1 MMKLVMGLGNPGS
14 EYQNHRHN
22 VGYMILDKVAKKLN
36 VELDIKKKKTVFGK
50 AKYGKIEYLL
60 LKPQTFMNLS
70 GEAALYMASFM
81 KIAVDDIIV
90 IYDDMNI
97 PVGEF
102 KLVIAK
108 NDANDNEEKEGPIK
122 HNGIKSIEE
131 SLKSNN
137 FTRVGIGIGVPAE
150 GQEIADFVLSPFTKD
165 ERKKIKDITDDVVDA
180 ICKVLFESNNKT
192 SKKKYLEY
200 KNHRHN
206 IGFIIIDKL
215 AQNLSLKFDNNKKKS
230 LFTRAKLNNTD
241 FILLKPQTFMNLSGE
256 SAIYISKFFNIKPED
271 IIVIYD
277 DMDIPFGTFKIKK
290 GGSSGGHN
298 GIKSLIAQL
307 QTDDFIRLRVG
318 IGRPSFGKKV
328 NDYVLS
334 SFSKSERENID
345 NDLGENVIE
354 AIKTILFESY
364 TIAQN
369 KYNKRINNKDTN
381 ND

>member
-1 MMKLVMGLGNPGS
+1 MTKLIIGLGNPGE
-14 EYQNHRHN
+14 EY
-22 VGYMILDKVAKKLN
+22 
-36 VELDIKKKKTVFGK
+36 E
-50 AKYGKIEYLL
+50 
-60 LKPQTFMNLS
+60 
-70 GEAALYMASFM
+70 
-81 KIAVDDIIV
+81 
-90 IYDDMNI
+90 
-97 PVGEF
+97 
-102 KLVIAK
+102 
-108 NDANDNEEKEGPIK
+108 
-122 HNGIKSIEE
+122 
-131 SLKSNN
+131 
-137 FTRVGIGIGVPAE
+137 
-150 GQEIADFVLSPFTKD
+150 
-165 ERKKIKDITDDVVDA
+165 
-180 ICKVLFESNNKT
+180 
-192 SKKKYLEY
+192 
-200 KNHRHN
+200 NHRHN

-215 AQNLSLKFDNNKKKS
+215 AQNLSLKFENNKKKS
-230 LFTRAKLNNTD
+230 LFTRAKVNNTD
-241 FILLKPQTFMNLSGE
+241 LILLKPQTFMNLSGE
-256 SAIYISKFFNIKPED
+256 SAIYVSKFFNVKPED

-307 QTDDFIRLRVG
+307 QTDDFIRVRVG

>member
-1 MMKLVMGLGNPGS
+1 MTKLVIGLGNPG
-14 EYQNHRHN
+14 E
-22 VGYMILDKVAKKLN
+22 
-36 VELDIKKKKTVFGK
+36 
-50 AKYGKIEYLL
+50 
-60 LKPQTFMNLS
+60 
-70 GEAALYMASFM
+70 
-81 KIAVDDIIV
+81 
-90 IYDDMNI
+90 
-97 PVGEF
+97 
-102 KLVIAK
+102 
-108 NDANDNEEKEGPIK
+108 
-122 HNGIKSIEE
+122 
-131 SLKSNN
+131 
-137 FTRVGIGIGVPAE
+137 
-150 GQEIADFVLSPFTKD
+150 
-165 ERKKIKDITDDVVDA
+165 
-180 ICKVLFESNNKT
+180 
-192 SKKKYLEY
+192 EY

-230 LFTRAKLNNTD
+230 LFTRTKLNNTD

>member
-1 MMKLVMGLGNPGS
+1 MTKLVIGLGNPG
-14 EYQNHRHN
+14 E
-22 VGYMILDKVAKKLN
+22 
-36 VELDIKKKKTVFGK
+36 
-50 AKYGKIEYLL
+50 
-60 LKPQTFMNLS
+60 
-70 GEAALYMASFM
+70 
-81 KIAVDDIIV
+81 
-90 IYDDMNI
+90 
-97 PVGEF
+97 
-102 KLVIAK
+102 
-108 NDANDNEEKEGPIK
+108 
-122 HNGIKSIEE
+122 
-131 SLKSNN
+131 
-137 FTRVGIGIGVPAE
+137 
-150 GQEIADFVLSPFTKD
+150 
-165 ERKKIKDITDDVVDA
+165 
-180 ICKVLFESNNKT
+180 
-192 SKKKYLEY
+192 EY

-230 LFTRAKLNNTD
+230 LFTRTKLNNID
-241 FILLKPQTFMNLSGE
+241 LILLKPQTFMNLSGE
-256 SAIYISKFFNIKPED
+256 SAIYISKFFNVKTED
-271 IIVIYD
+271 IIVVYD
-277 DMDIPFGTFKIKK
+277 DMDIPFGTFRIKK

-307 QTDDFIRLRVG
+307 QTDDFIRVRVG

-369 KYNKRINNKDTN
+369 KYNKRINNKDIN

>member
-1 MMKLVMGLGNPGS
+1 MTKLIIGLGNPG
-14 EYQNHRHN
+14 E
-22 VGYMILDKVAKKLN
+22 
-36 VELDIKKKKTVFGK
+36 
-50 AKYGKIEYLL
+50 
-60 LKPQTFMNLS
+60 
-70 GEAALYMASFM
+70 
-81 KIAVDDIIV
+81 
-90 IYDDMNI
+90 
-97 PVGEF
+97 
-102 KLVIAK
+102 
-108 NDANDNEEKEGPIK
+108 
-122 HNGIKSIEE
+122 
-131 SLKSNN
+131 
-137 FTRVGIGIGVPAE
+137 
-150 GQEIADFVLSPFTKD
+150 
-165 ERKKIKDITDDVVDA
+165 
-180 ICKVLFESNNKT
+180 
-192 SKKKYLEY
+192 EY

-230 LFTRAKLNNTD
+230 LFTRTKLNNID
-241 FILLKPQTFMNLSGE
+241 LILLKPQTFMNLSGE
-256 SAIYISKFFNIKPED
+256 SAIYISKFFNVKPED
-271 IIVIYD
+271 IIVVYD
-277 DMDIPFGTFKIKK
+277 DMDIPFGTFRIKK

-307 QTDDFIRLRVG
+307 QTDDFIRVRVG

-369 KYNKRINNKDTN
+369 KYNKRINNKDIN

>member
-1 MMKLVMGLGNPGS
+1 MTKLVIGLGNPG
-14 EYQNHRHN
+14 E
-22 VGYMILDKVAKKLN
+22 
-36 VELDIKKKKTVFGK
+36 
-50 AKYGKIEYLL
+50 
-60 LKPQTFMNLS
+60 
-70 GEAALYMASFM
+70 
-81 KIAVDDIIV
+81 
-90 IYDDMNI
+90 
-97 PVGEF
+97 
-102 KLVIAK
+102 
-108 NDANDNEEKEGPIK
+108 
-122 HNGIKSIEE
+122 
-131 SLKSNN
+131 
-137 FTRVGIGIGVPAE
+137 
-150 GQEIADFVLSPFTKD
+150 
-165 ERKKIKDITDDVVDA
+165 
-180 ICKVLFESNNKT
+180 
-192 SKKKYLEY
+192 EY

-298 GIKSLIAQL
+298 GIKSLITQL

>member
-1 MMKLVMGLGNPGS
+1 MTKLVIGLGNPG
-14 EYQNHRHN
+14 E
-22 VGYMILDKVAKKLN
+22 
-36 VELDIKKKKTVFGK
+36 
-50 AKYGKIEYLL
+50 
-60 LKPQTFMNLS
+60 
-70 GEAALYMASFM
+70 
-81 KIAVDDIIV
+81 
-90 IYDDMNI
+90 
-97 PVGEF
+97 
-102 KLVIAK
+102 
-108 NDANDNEEKEGPIK
+108 
-122 HNGIKSIEE
+122 
-131 SLKSNN
+131 
-137 FTRVGIGIGVPAE
+137 
-150 GQEIADFVLSPFTKD
+150 
-165 ERKKIKDITDDVVDA
+165 
-180 ICKVLFESNNKT
+180 
-192 SKKKYLEY
+192 EY

-328 NDYVLS
+328 NDNVLS

>member
-1 MMKLVMGLGNPGS
+1 MTKLVIGLGNPG
-14 EYQNHRHN
+14 E
-22 VGYMILDKVAKKLN
+22 
-36 VELDIKKKKTVFGK
+36 
-50 AKYGKIEYLL
+50 
-60 LKPQTFMNLS
+60 
-70 GEAALYMASFM
+70 
-81 KIAVDDIIV
+81 
-90 IYDDMNI
+90 
-97 PVGEF
+97 
-102 KLVIAK
+102 
-108 NDANDNEEKEGPIK
+108 
-122 HNGIKSIEE
+122 
-131 SLKSNN
+131 
-137 FTRVGIGIGVPAE
+137 
-150 GQEIADFVLSPFTKD
+150 
-165 ERKKIKDITDDVVDA
+165 
-180 ICKVLFESNNKT
+180 
-192 SKKKYLEY
+192 EY

-206 IGFIIIDKL
+206 TGFIIIDKL

-230 LFTRAKLNNTD
+230 LFTRAKLNNID

>member
-1 MMKLVMGLGNPGS
+1 MTKLVIGLGNPG
-14 EYQNHRHN
+14 E
-22 VGYMILDKVAKKLN
+22 
-36 VELDIKKKKTVFGK
+36 
-50 AKYGKIEYLL
+50 
-60 LKPQTFMNLS
+60 
-70 GEAALYMASFM
+70 
-81 KIAVDDIIV
+81 
-90 IYDDMNI
+90 
-97 PVGEF
+97 
-102 KLVIAK
+102 
-108 NDANDNEEKEGPIK
+108 
-122 HNGIKSIEE
+122 
-131 SLKSNN
+131 
-137 FTRVGIGIGVPAE
+137 
-150 GQEIADFVLSPFTKD
+150 
-165 ERKKIKDITDDVVDA
+165 
-180 ICKVLFESNNKT
+180 
-192 SKKKYLEY
+192 EY

-215 AQNLSLKFDNNKKKS
+215 AQNLSLKFENNKKKS
-230 LFTRAKLNNTD
+230 LFTRAKVNNTD
-241 FILLKPQTFMNLSGE
+241 LILLKPQTFMNLSGE

-271 IIVIYD
+271 IIVVYD

-307 QTDDFIRLRVG
+307 QTDDFIRVRVG

>member
-1 MMKLVMGLGNPGS
+1 MTKLIIGLGNPG
-14 EYQNHRHN
+14 E
-22 VGYMILDKVAKKLN
+22 
-36 VELDIKKKKTVFGK
+36 
-50 AKYGKIEYLL
+50 
-60 LKPQTFMNLS
+60 
-70 GEAALYMASFM
+70 
-81 KIAVDDIIV
+81 
-90 IYDDMNI
+90 
-97 PVGEF
+97 
-102 KLVIAK
+102 
-108 NDANDNEEKEGPIK
+108 
-122 HNGIKSIEE
+122 
-131 SLKSNN
+131 
-137 FTRVGIGIGVPAE
+137 
-150 GQEIADFVLSPFTKD
+150 
-165 ERKKIKDITDDVVDA
+165 
-180 ICKVLFESNNKT
+180 
-192 SKKKYLEY
+192 EY

-215 AQNLSLKFDNNKKKS
+215 AQNLSLKFENNKKKS
-230 LFTRAKLNNTD
+230 LFTRAKVNNTD
-241 FILLKPQTFMNLSGE
+241 LILLKPQTFMNLSGE
-256 SAIYISKFFNIKPED
+256 SAIYISKFFNVKTED

-277 DMDIPFGTFKIKK
+277 DMDIPFGTFRIKK

-307 QTDDFIRLRVG
+307 QTDDFIRVRVG

>member
-1 MMKLVMGLGNPGS
+1 MTKLVIGLGNPG
-14 EYQNHRHN
+14 E
-22 VGYMILDKVAKKLN
+22 
-36 VELDIKKKKTVFGK
+36 
-50 AKYGKIEYLL
+50 
-60 LKPQTFMNLS
+60 
-70 GEAALYMASFM
+70 
-81 KIAVDDIIV
+81 
-90 IYDDMNI
+90 
-97 PVGEF
+97 
-102 KLVIAK
+102 
-108 NDANDNEEKEGPIK
+108 
-122 HNGIKSIEE
+122 
-131 SLKSNN
+131 
-137 FTRVGIGIGVPAE
+137 
-150 GQEIADFVLSPFTKD
+150 
-165 ERKKIKDITDDVVDA
+165 
-180 ICKVLFESNNKT
+180 
-192 SKKKYLEY
+192 EY

-230 LFTRAKLNNTD
+230 LFKRAKLNNTD

>member
-1 MMKLVMGLGNPGS
+1 MTKLVIGLGNPG
-14 EYQNHRHN
+14 E
-22 VGYMILDKVAKKLN
+22 
-36 VELDIKKKKTVFGK
+36 
-50 AKYGKIEYLL
+50 
-60 LKPQTFMNLS
+60 
-70 GEAALYMASFM
+70 
-81 KIAVDDIIV
+81 
-90 IYDDMNI
+90 
-97 PVGEF
+97 
-102 KLVIAK
+102 
-108 NDANDNEEKEGPIK
+108 
-122 HNGIKSIEE
+122 
-131 SLKSNN
+131 
-137 FTRVGIGIGVPAE
+137 
-150 GQEIADFVLSPFTKD
+150 
-165 ERKKIKDITDDVVDA
+165 
-180 ICKVLFESNNKT
+180 
-192 SKKKYLEY
+192 EY

-230 LFTRAKLNNTD
+230 LFTRAKLNNID

>member
-1 MMKLVMGLGNPGS
+1 MTKLVIGLGNPG
-14 EYQNHRHN
+14 E
-22 VGYMILDKVAKKLN
+22 
-36 VELDIKKKKTVFGK
+36 
-50 AKYGKIEYLL
+50 
-60 LKPQTFMNLS
+60 
-70 GEAALYMASFM
+70 
-81 KIAVDDIIV
+81 
-90 IYDDMNI
+90 
-97 PVGEF
+97 
-102 KLVIAK
+102 
-108 NDANDNEEKEGPIK
+108 
-122 HNGIKSIEE
+122 
-131 SLKSNN
+131 
-137 FTRVGIGIGVPAE
+137 
-150 GQEIADFVLSPFTKD
+150 
-165 ERKKIKDITDDVVDA
+165 
-180 ICKVLFESNNKT
+180 
-192 SKKKYLEY
+192 EY

-230 LFTRAKLNNTD
+230 LFTKAKLNNTD

>member
-1 MMKLVMGLGNPGS
+1 MTKLIIGLGNPG
-14 EYQNHRHN
+14 E
-22 VGYMILDKVAKKLN
+22 
-36 VELDIKKKKTVFGK
+36 
-50 AKYGKIEYLL
+50 
-60 LKPQTFMNLS
+60 
-70 GEAALYMASFM
+70 
-81 KIAVDDIIV
+81 
-90 IYDDMNI
+90 
-97 PVGEF
+97 
-102 KLVIAK
+102 
-108 NDANDNEEKEGPIK
+108 
-122 HNGIKSIEE
+122 
-131 SLKSNN
+131 
-137 FTRVGIGIGVPAE
+137 
-150 GQEIADFVLSPFTKD
+150 
-165 ERKKIKDITDDVVDA
+165 
-180 ICKVLFESNNKT
+180 
-192 SKKKYLEY
+192 EY

-307 QTDDFIRLRVG
+307 QTDDFIRVRVG

>member
-1 MMKLVMGLGNPGS
+1 MTKLVIGLGNPG
-14 EYQNHRHN
+14 E
-22 VGYMILDKVAKKLN
+22 
-36 VELDIKKKKTVFGK
+36 
-50 AKYGKIEYLL
+50 
-60 LKPQTFMNLS
+60 
-70 GEAALYMASFM
+70 
-81 KIAVDDIIV
+81 
-90 IYDDMNI
+90 
-97 PVGEF
+97 
-102 KLVIAK
+102 
-108 NDANDNEEKEGPIK
+108 
-122 HNGIKSIEE
+122 
-131 SLKSNN
+131 
-137 FTRVGIGIGVPAE
+137 
-150 GQEIADFVLSPFTKD
+150 
-165 ERKKIKDITDDVVDA
+165 
-180 ICKVLFESNNKT
+180 
-192 SKKKYLEY
+192 EY

-307 QTDDFIRLRVG
+307 QTDDFIRVRVG

>member
-1 MMKLVMGLGNPGS
+1 MTKLVIGLGNPG
-14 EYQNHRHN
+14 E
-22 VGYMILDKVAKKLN
+22 
-36 VELDIKKKKTVFGK
+36 
-50 AKYGKIEYLL
+50 
-60 LKPQTFMNLS
+60 
-70 GEAALYMASFM
+70 
-81 KIAVDDIIV
+81 
-90 IYDDMNI
+90 
-97 PVGEF
+97 
-102 KLVIAK
+102 
-108 NDANDNEEKEGPIK
+108 
-122 HNGIKSIEE
+122 
-131 SLKSNN
+131 
-137 FTRVGIGIGVPAE
+137 
-150 GQEIADFVLSPFTKD
+150 
-165 ERKKIKDITDDVVDA
+165 
-180 ICKVLFESNNKT
+180 
-192 SKKKYLEY
+192 EY

-364 TIAQN
+364 IIAQN